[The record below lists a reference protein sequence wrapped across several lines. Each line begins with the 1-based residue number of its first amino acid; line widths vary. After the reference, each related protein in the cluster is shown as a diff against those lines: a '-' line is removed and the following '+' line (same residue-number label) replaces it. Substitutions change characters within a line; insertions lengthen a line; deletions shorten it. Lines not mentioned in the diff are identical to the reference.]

1 MLPLHITRVRSDCS
15 LHFKIRPFST
25 FRHLLWPLLTSPLPS
40 PAVADALPGNFPGE
54 TETSLGKTLIF
65 PPVAAE
71 FTCAMSERLS
81 GLTIPCW
88 LTPSHRPCIRFLS
101 VRAGFCLQLPP
112 HPVSR
117 RRSCLQLTIPVV
129 TARRELSPLRSVP
142 CQAHMG
148 SGLPL
153 RDPRN
158 DGKVVNFTQ
167 CNLEKGPGNQP
178 SQPPASARSS
188 WLTRPAASICTICPA
203 LGMISTLAPSIA
215 LAWPAGII
223 ASASP
228 QIT

>member
-148 SGLPL
+148 PGHFLTKIPGRRCL
-153 RDPRN
+153 CRVRY
-158 DGKVVNFTQ
+158 GKWSSVWPKSRYQRHLAT
-167 CNLEKGPGNQP
+167 GPGERAGFRTFWSGAQTTGVRLP
-178 SQPPASARSS
+178 
-188 WLTRPAASICTICPA
+188 
-203 LGMISTLAPSIA
+203 STLIA
-215 LAWPAGII
+215 VPV
-223 ASASP
+223 
-228 QIT
+228 T